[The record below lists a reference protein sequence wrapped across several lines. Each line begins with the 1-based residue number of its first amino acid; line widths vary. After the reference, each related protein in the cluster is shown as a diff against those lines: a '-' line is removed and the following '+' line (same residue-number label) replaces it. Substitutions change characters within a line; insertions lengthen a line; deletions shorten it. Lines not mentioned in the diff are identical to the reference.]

1 MEGRFG
7 PERRDV
13 RTMSGRER
21 TLPTAIQTAAAGWV
35 IRLQAPE
42 AGEAEW
48 LAFEAWLAGDP
59 DARGA
64 FDAAM
69 AVWLAADRLED
80 SDAVA
85 PRRRRAS
92 GTFGGRSY
100 GGIALGLGGLGAAVG
115 AAWVVIS
122 VQPGL
127 APIAKPVA
135 APAPTV
141 YAAAPGKQRA
151 ILLADGSRLTLSGGS
166 RVAVTLGAHARQV
179 AMASGEVAFSVVHD
193 PSRPFSVA
201 IGDRQVRD
209 LGTEFD
215 IARAGPRIRVTVKQG
230 EVAVGAMDGAGA
242 PIALQAGR
250 QLVHDEDT
258 GVSSVRDVAPDEA
271 FAWEQNRL
279 IYRDQPLRV
288 VVEDLNRYFPHAVR
302 IGDERV
308 AAMRFTG
315 VLAVDGEEATIR
327 RLVALLPISAD
338 RVGGT
343 TVLKARDAT
352 R

>member
-1 MEGRFG
+1 
-7 PERRDV
+7 
-13 RTMSGRER
+13 MSGRER

-35 IRLQAPE
+35 VKLQTPE

-48 LAFEAWLAGDP
+48 LAFEAWLAGEP

-69 AVWLAADRLED
+69 AVWLAADHLED
-80 SDAVA
+80 GDDVT

-92 GTFGGRSY
+92 GTFRSRGHG
-100 GGIALGLGGLGAAVG
+100 GGIVLGLGGLGAAAV

-122 VQPGL
+122 VHPSQ
-127 APIAKPVA
+127 APISRPGAP
-135 APAPTV
+135 PAPTL
-141 YAAAPGKQRA
+141 YATAPGETRA
-151 ILLADGSRLTLSGGS
+151 ILLADGTRLTLSSGS
-166 RVAVTLGAHARQV
+166 QVAVTLGAHARRV
-179 AMASGEVAFSVVHD
+179 AMTGGEVAFSVVHD

-215 IARAGPRIRVTVKQG
+215 IARAGPQIRVTVKQG
-230 EVAVGAMDGAGA
+230 AVAVGAMNGAGA
-242 PIALQAGR
+242 PIALHAGR

-302 IGDERV
+302 IGDERI

-343 TVLKARDAT
+343 TVLKARDET